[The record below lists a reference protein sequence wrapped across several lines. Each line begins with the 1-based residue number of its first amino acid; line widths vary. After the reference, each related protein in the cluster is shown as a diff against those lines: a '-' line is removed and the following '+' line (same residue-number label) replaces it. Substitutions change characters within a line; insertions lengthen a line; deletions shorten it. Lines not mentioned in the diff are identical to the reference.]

1 MSVTVIVVPNPLA
14 PERTETATA
23 PAMLPW
29 LRERFGTWPATARL
43 YHQVGKSEFDVTPE
57 CPEDCTHLESLN
69 GTFMVRIL
77 PAGALRKIP
86 LIGRAIKWATSLVAM
101 VPNIKA
107 PEQRALA
114 GSPNNELG
122 KRSNRAR
129 PKERIPYILGSVRSV
144 PDMLMVPY
152 TVFVDHV
159 ETEIGYYCVGVG
171 EHAVTSMRDGSTR
184 ITEIEGAS
192 AQVYLPGKAP
202 TGGPGL
208 HEPDPTWSVGDA
220 IDDDVYTVYQL
231 QAVNGLELHAFND
244 FTFYGSAFPGNG
256 TLSLHMVFFDN
267 GDGTGVISVPF
278 EAESNEI
285 TDRVAVGDQMF
296 LYWPVAHVPAGGV
309 GAVPDLSTPVTE
321 MTPLEVTS
329 LEVTDI
335 DVDGDVSYVH
345 LTVDIP
351 SGQQAEWALLQTYFE
366 DLQDPLDQLPYTGAT
381 FDFAQLTNLKEVYVG
396 PFFIDFAHPDGASDF
411 EVVCNF
417 VAPRGLYCDDGVT
430 TRALFVEIQVILT
443 PVDANGLPNGTP
455 EAFAGTLEGSAV
467 SSGQRALTL
476 RCKPVGFGT
485 TTRCLVQARR
495 LTNAPRRQRQ
505 TDAVETNQF
514 GADLLSDPPIYAH
527 FSGTVEDEIRWS
539 HCYSMSKPPNISFG
553 NVTTIHTR
561 TVATPGAFREKERE
575 LNCVAWRKNQT
586 WDGSTFGGALE
597 LNDLSENLLFTVLKD
612 STIGNLSDDQIDFPG
627 IAAAFE
633 AVRASVVGGALV
645 STRMAYTFDDIDLTL
660 EETIQAICQS
670 AFCVPYRLGDTIK
683 VRPEIASD
691 DSMLVLN
698 HRNVIRDSMVISDTF
713 GNDREHDSV
722 EVSYIEPVTGLQKT
736 VTVPVVG
743 TLLKPRQ
750 VRPVG
755 LFTELQA
762 YWHAYRAYM
771 RMRFQRQ
778 IVSLEATQEAEILG
792 NMTRV
797 LIADGTRSTT
807 QSGEVVGFDES
818 STIRTSQP
826 VALQDGKTYT
836 CYLQKSDGTVEEL
849 PVLSAPST
857 RELEL
862 DGTPDPI
869 TEPSQGVPTF
879 YILVPDD
886 EPTPRAYLVTGRRTG
901 SSHMTC
907 SVDAVNYSHLYY
919 FADGLSAWVDFAHG
933 LLDQSPHRRTFS
945 NTGGVVSAGQ
955 WQGENGDSFE
965 SETDGATA
973 SYTNIL
979 FVTATSTPTHSGLI
993 QSGNDD
999 SEEFAITVGD
1009 QLVAGHAGTPA
1020 VLADYST
1027 FTGAEHMV
1035 ALSYDAAADRMA
1047 LFIDGVLVDEATVS
1061 ASALTGETRYL
1072 DDFEGSCRWL
1082 ARWHRALSD
1091 REIMEIY
1098 LRHRLAS

>member
-1 MSVTVIVVPNPLA
+1 MSVTITVVPNPLA
-14 PERTETATA
+14 PDRTETATA
-23 PAMLPW
+23 PALLPW
-29 LRERFGTWPATARL
+29 LQERFGKWPATARL
-43 YHQVGKSEFDVTPE
+43 YHQVGSAEFDVTPE
-57 CPEDCTHLESLN
+57 CPEDCVDLAKLT
-69 GTFMVRIL
+69 GTFVVRIL

-86 LIGRAIKWATSLVAM
+86 LVGRAIKWITSTVAM

-107 PEQRALA
+107 PEQRTLS

-122 KRSNRAR
+122 KRSNRPR
-129 PKERIPYILGSVRSV
+129 PKERIPYILGRVRSV
-144 PDMLMVPY
+144 PDLLMVPY

-159 ETEIGYYCVGVG
+159 ETEICYYCVGVG

-184 ITEIEGAS
+184 ITEIERAS

-202 TGGPGL
+202 TGGPGS
-208 HEPDPTWSVGDA
+208 HEPDPTWSVGDP

-231 QAVNGLELHAFND
+231 EAVNGLEVHAFND
-244 FTFYGSAFPGNG
+244 FTFYGVAFPGNG
-256 TLSLHMVFFDN
+256 TTSLTMVFFDN
-267 GDGTGVISVPF
+267 GDGTGRISVPY
-278 EAESNEI
+278 ASESNEV
-285 TDRVAVGDQMF
+285 TDRVSVGDQMF
-296 LYWPVAHVPAGGV
+296 LYWPIAHVPTGGV
-309 GAVPDLSTPVTE
+309 GTAPDLSTPVTE

-335 DVDGDVSYVH
+335 DPDPSQAYVH
-345 LTVDIP
+345 LTVNIP
-351 SGQQAEWALLQTYFE
+351 SAQQAEWALLETYFD
-366 DLQDPLDQLPYTGAT
+366 DLQDPGNLFPYEGAT
-381 FDFAQLTNLKEVYVG
+381 FEFAQLTSLRNVYVG
-396 PFFIDFAHPDGASDF
+396 PFFIDFEHPAGASDF

-417 VAPRGLYCDDGVT
+417 VAPRGLYCDDGT
-430 TRALFVEIQVILT
+430 TIRALFVEIQVILT

-455 EAFAGTLEGSAV
+455 EAFQGTLEGSAV

-505 TDAVETNQF
+505 TDAVEEGQF
-514 GADLLSDPPIYAH
+514 GADLDNDPPILAH

-561 TVATPGAFREKERE
+561 TVATAGAFREKERE

-586 WDGSTFGGALE
+586 WDGAVFGGDLE

-612 STIGNLSDDQIDFPG
+612 PTIGNLPDGQIDYTG
-627 IAAAFE
+627 IAAAFA
-633 AVRASVVGGALV
+633 AVRDSVVGGALEA
-645 STRMAYTFDDIDLTL
+645 TRLAYTFDDIDLTL

-670 AFCVPYRLGDTIK
+670 AFCVPYRIGDTIS
-683 VRPEIASD
+683 VRPEIATD
-691 DSMLVLN
+691 DGALVLN
-698 HRNVIRDSMVISDTF
+698 HRNVIRDSMVITDTL
-713 GNDREHDSV
+713 GRSTEHDSV
-722 EVSYIEPVTGLQKT
+722 ECSYVEHVTGLQKT

-755 LFTELQA
+755 LFSELQA

-771 RMRFQRQ
+771 RMLYQRQ
-778 IVSLEATQEAEILG
+778 NVSLEATQEAEILG

-807 QSGEVVGFDES
+807 QSGEVIGFDES

-826 VALQDGKTYT
+826 VALQGGKTYT
-836 CYLQKSDGTVEEL
+836 CYLQKSDGTVEEFH
-849 PVLSAPST
+849 VLSAPST

-862 DGTPDPI
+862 DGTPEPI

-886 EPTPRAYLVTGRRTG
+886 EPMPRAYLVTGRRSAGNLTN
-901 SSHMTC
+901 SI
-907 SVDAVNYSHLYY
+907 DAVNYSHMYY

-933 LLDQSPHRRTFS
+933 LLDQSPHRRVFD
-945 NTGGVVSAGQ
+945 NTGGVVSGGQ

-965 SETDGATA
+965 TTIDGATA

-979 FVTATSTPTHSGLI
+979 FITADSAPTHSGLI
-993 QSGNDD
+993 QSGNDN

-1009 QLVAGHAGTPA
+1009 QLVAGHSGTPS

-1035 ALSYDAAADRMA
+1035 ALTYDAVTDRMA

-1061 ASALTGETRYL
+1061 DSALTGETRYL
-1072 DDFEGSCRWL
+1072 EDYEGSCRWL

-1091 REIMEIY
+1091 REIMEVY
-1098 LRHRLAS
+1098 LRNRQT